1 MPPQVGAPQV
11 GAPQV
16 GVRQVGARQVG
27 VRQGGAPQVGA
38 RQVGALQVGARQVG
52 VRQVGVR
59 QVGGPQVGARQVGPN
74 ERTVLF
80 CSISGQTMNLR
91 GETDG
96 LQGQPERPKS
106 VRVFRHLFP
115 ADPDIVTG
123 EIDMLPAKRGQ
134 MGQQMLGDTFG
145 LA

>member
-1 MPPQVGAPQV
+1 MPHPPIHVEDFSTVCGNLDQMGLMALRAMREASLSRSPGYLNKEIFMLCSLHGA
-11 GAPQV
+11 GWEADD
-16 GVRQVGARQVG
+16 RQ
-27 VRQGGAPQVGA
+27 
-38 RQVGALQVGARQVG
+38 
-52 VRQVGVR
+52 
-59 QVGGPQVGARQVGPN
+59 GPN